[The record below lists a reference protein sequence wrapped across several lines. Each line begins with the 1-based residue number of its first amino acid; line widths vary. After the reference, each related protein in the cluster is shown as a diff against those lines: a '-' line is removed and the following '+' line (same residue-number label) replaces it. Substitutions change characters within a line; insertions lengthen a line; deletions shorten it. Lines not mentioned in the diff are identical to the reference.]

1 MMRWRECVA
10 RLAVVAGGL
19 FLSVNGCGGETDTG
33 AQEGDASSAST
44 MSTMSTTSTTS
55 TMSTNAGATVAGRP
69 GASADAGSSARAGS
83 GAAPPASSDSSTASQ
98 QAGAAAQSG
107 QSASGA
113 SGMSGTSGT
122 SGAGG
127 TSAVAGSGG
136 SATSGAAAGSGASS
150 AAAPAGEATFSAI
163 FSEILTKGATGNCMF
178 AACHGG
184 EPDPAVNGGLQ
195 IKAGDKA
202 GAYKNLVNAKSPGMV
217 CSGKTYVVPGDSEG
231 SLLYQKLLDA
241 PPCGAKMPIGSP
253 LTAAQIAQIAKW
265 IDDGAMD
272 N

>member
-83 GAAPPASSDSSTASQ
+83 GAAPSASSDSSTASQ

-113 SGMSGTSGT
+113 SGTSGT

>member
-1 MMRWRECVA
+1 MMRWCECVA

-83 GAAPPASSDSSTASQ
+83 GAAPSASSDSSTASQ

-113 SGMSGTSGT
+113 SGTSGT